1 MTFRNLLFLLFFSS
15 TAILQAQKNTSTQF
29 YAEVDTL
36 LALAKTWEQEFI
48 LRKQLATSKALDQ
61 GWPIRQELE
70 DGTVYEIVDFEGD
83 IPEYRITYNLGAG
96 RSTSTTRLHPDGDSP
111 FRLSGEGM
119 VIGEWDG
126 GATRLSHQ
134 EFGGRAIQ
142 RDNATSLSSHA
153 THVAGTLIGAGVRG
167 EARGMAPQATLW
179 THDWNNDNAEMA
191 AAAAQGL
198 LISNHSYGS
207 ISGWARG
214 DWSSAGVTEWHWWG
228 DVNVNQEEDYKFG
241 WYNQA
246 ARQWDQIA
254 VNAPFYLIVK
264 SAGNDRSDAGS
275 ASHKVSINGS
285 WQSSTDFRQR
295 DGGTDGYDCIP
306 TYSNA
311 KNILT
316 IGAVSKIA
324 NGWTRPQDVSMSS
337 FSGWGPTDDGRIKP
351 DIVGAG
357 VGLLSSNSSA
367 DDGYNSSSG
376 TSMSGPN
383 VAGSL
388 LLLQELH
395 QKLNGSFMRSATLKG
410 LAIHTADEAGSSEG
424 PDYRFGWGMLNT
436 LKAADV
442 LADPLNHQLFEG
454 ELQNNDVFEVKIY
467 VSEGKD
473 TRVTLCWTDPAA
485 PASPAILN
493 DRTLK
498 LINDLDIRL
507 IAAEDEEEVYFPYI
521 LDPANPNAPATKGD
535 NFRDNVEMIFA
546 AGLKEGSY
554 IVRVSHK
561 GTLAGGRQA
570 FSLIISAPTAP
581 CVLGIEADMRMT
593 LDCANSAIEEV
604 QVFESLDTDQFVF
617 FTGTG
622 DEQNSN
628 LLTGLKAGLNLVFA
642 RDSAGCVAMQRVF
655 IDAPQPI
662 TVSLEPQF
670 VFGPKEGELF
680 TNSVT
685 FSSSTQSNWGGS
697 LANQFIQAKIV
708 PVDDGTPNPIL
719 GCEPLINSD
728 AIAGNIALI
737 RRGSC
742 EFGLKALRAQQA
754 GAVAVIIMNT
764 EPGVIAMG
772 GGTNGANVSIPA
784 FMIPLADGQAILSR
798 LEEEEEV
805 IFAMGNFNPQAPESC
820 EGRSDGRIAPLI
832 AGGSGGFNFLWNTGD
847 TSSALTNVPAGKYEL
862 LVTDSKNCAQEFL
875 FEIASIPGP
884 NIQLLVIDEKCEG
897 EGNGIAQLMNASTLQ
912 QQFDILF
919 SNGSS
924 AMLQN
929 ELEPGSYSLTLTRN
943 DGCIFSENFTIQPGA
958 NVRKPIIEGTVDIFN
973 AQTYVFT
980 VKYPFDSSLEFSWN
994 AQGGVILAGQ
1004 GTQEVLVLIDDEAE
1018 RFELTVDVS
1027 QQLCTRSDT
1036 IIIENVTTS
1045 TQILDINQRV
1055 KMYPN
1060 PTQNQI
1066 TIEFTEFNPVEL
1078 QGELQILDLRGILI
1092 HQAPIQ
1098 TSQILSMEN
1107 WQPGVYLVRY
1117 KNYIGRIIKL

>member
-1 MTFRNLLFLLFFSS
+1 MTFRHLLIFSLLCY
-15 TAILQAQKNTSTQF
+15 TTWLRAQKNASTAP
-29 YAEVDTL
+29 YAEVETL
-36 LALAKTWEQEFI
+36 LTLAKTWEQDFI
-48 LRKQLATSKALDQ
+48 IKKERATQKAIEL
-61 GWPIRQELE
+61 GWPVRQELE
-70 DGTVYEIVDFEGD
+70 DGTVYEIIDFEGS
-83 IPEYRITYNLGAG
+83 IPEYRITSNLGAG

-111 FRLSGEGM
+111 YRLAGEGM
-119 VIGEWDG
+119 IIGEWDG
-126 GATRLSHQ
+126 GGTRLTHQ

-153 THVAGTLIGAGVRG
+153 THVAGTLIGSGVRG

-214 DWSSAGVTEWHWWG
+214 EWSTPGVTEWHWWG
-228 DVNVNQEEDYKFG
+228 DVSVDPEEDYKFG
-241 WYNQA
+241 WYNQN

-254 VNAPFYLIVK
+254 VNAPYYLIVK

-275 ASHKVSINGS
+275 TSHKVNIGGS
-285 WQSSTDFRQR
+285 WQSSNDFRQR
-295 DGGTDGYDCIP
+295 DGGTDGYDCLP
-306 TYSNA
+306 TYSNS

-395 QKLNGSFMRSATLKG
+395 QKLNGNFMRSATLKG
-410 LAIHTADEAGSSEG
+410 LAIHTADEAGASEG

-436 LKAADV
+436 HKAAEV
-442 LADPLNHQLFEG
+442 LADPLNHQIFEG
-454 ELQNNDVFEVKIY
+454 DLQNNDVFDVKIY

-507 IAAEDEEEVYFPYI
+507 IAADSEDEVYFPYI

-546 AGLKEGSY
+546 TGLKEGSY

-561 GTLAGGRQA
+561 NVLAGGRQA

-581 CVLGIEADMRMT
+581 CVLGIEADMRLT
-593 LDCANSAIEEV
+593 LDCANSEV
-604 QVFESLDTDQFVF
+604 PQVLVFENLDTNE
-617 FTGTG
+617 FTFYTNTNE
-622 DEQNSN
+622 EQNTN
-628 LLTGLKAGLNLVFA
+628 LLAGLKTGLNLVFA
-642 RDSAGCVAMQRVF
+642 RDTIGCVAMQRVF
-655 IDAPQPI
+655 IEAPQPI
-662 TVSLEPQF
+662 SINLEPQF
-670 VFGPKEGELF
+670 VFGPKEGDLF
-680 TNSVT
+680 GPNLT
-685 FSSSTQSNWGGS
+685 FSSSTQSNWGGN
-697 LANQFIQAKIV
+697 LGNQFIQAKVIA
-708 PVDDGTPNPIL
+708 VDDGTANPIL
-719 GCEPLINSD
+719 GCETLVNAD
-728 AIAGNIALI
+728 QLQGNIALV
-737 RRGSC
+737 RRGNC

-754 GAVAVIIMNT
+754 GAIAVIIINT

-772 GGTNGANVSIPA
+772 GGANGSNVTIPA
-784 FMIPLADGQAILSR
+784 FMIPFADGQALLSR
-798 LEEEEEV
+798 IQEEEEV
-805 IFAMGNFNPQAPESC
+805 VFAMGSFVPQAPESC
-820 EGRSDGRIAPLI
+820 EGRSDGRIIPVVS
-832 AGGSGGFNFLWNTGD
+832 GGSGDFSFLWNTGI
-847 TSSALTNVPAGKYEL
+847 TTPGLTNVPAGDYEL
-862 LVTDSKNCAQEFL
+862 VVSDGKNCTESFS
-875 FEIASIPGP
+875 FTITSIPAP
-884 NIQLLVIDEKCEG
+884 QIQMDVMDELCEG
-897 EGNGIAQLMNASTLQ
+897 EHNGFARITNASSLQ
-912 QQFDILF
+912 QQYEILF
-919 SNGSS
+919 SNGNSGGV
-924 AMLQN
+924 QN
-929 ELEPGSYSLTLTRN
+929 DLEPGEYTVRLTRN
-943 DGCIFSENFTIQPGA
+943 DGCVFTDTFTIHPGA
-958 NVRKPIIEGTVDIFN
+958 NVRKPVIEGAVDLFH

-980 VKYPFDSSLEFSWN
+980 VKYPIQNSLQFSWT
-994 AQGGVILAGQ
+994 AQGGTILEGQ
-1004 GTQEVLVLIDDEAE
+1004 GTQEVVVLIDEDADK
-1018 RFELTVDVS
+1018 FQLMIDVS
-1027 QQLCTRSDT
+1027 EQLCIQSDT
-1036 IIIENVTTS
+1036 ITIDNVTTS
-1045 TQILDINQRV
+1045 IQEMDIRQQVR
-1055 KMYPN
+1055 MYPN
-1060 PTQNQI
+1060 PTQTQFTIDFIDFNTTDFNQ
-1066 TIEFTEFNPVEL
+1066 
-1078 QGELQILDLRGILI
+1078 ELQIFDLRGIPI
-1092 HQAPIQ
+1092 YKTPIQ
-1098 TSQILSMEN
+1098 PTLSLSTEH

-1117 KNYIGRIIKL
+1117 KNYVGRIIKL